1 MSRGLALEGN
11 DGGRPSGEP
20 HIEDEDEFE
29 DEDDWESGGRNILT
43 NAEFFRIKAIN
54 QPRQHRYDASQHL
67 FSGTDPLVR
76 HEAFRDRSIEASS
89 ALDRRAARV
98 IEGLCPLAALA
109 FAISFS
115 RIKQGGK
122 ACAIELF
129 EQFAAVLNRRLRN
142 IVEKVC

>member
-67 FSGTDPLVR
+67 FSGTDR
-76 HEAFRDRSIEASS
+76 W
-89 ALDRRAARV
+89 
-98 IEGLCPLAALA
+98 
-109 FAISFS
+109 
-115 RIKQGGK
+115 
-122 ACAIELF
+122 
-129 EQFAAVLNRRLRN
+129 
-142 IVEKVC
+142 